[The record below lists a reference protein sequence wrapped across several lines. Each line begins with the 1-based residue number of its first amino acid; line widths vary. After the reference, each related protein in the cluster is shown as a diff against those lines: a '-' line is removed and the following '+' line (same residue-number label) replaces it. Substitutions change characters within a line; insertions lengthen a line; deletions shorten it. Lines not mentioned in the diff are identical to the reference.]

1 MCRLLYLVV
10 GACAGLAQPALAGQ
24 HWAIDGL
31 YSHDGDGTGIARTA
45 LDFDVDH
52 ADAEHYHGLSL
63 ERTRFSAVGVDR
75 AERQGVYYRVA
86 DDFAQW
92 KWNGRIGS
100 DGHTLLGNAAIH
112 NEMPRRQEYFVE
124 REIVETPL
132 GFRRGVYYTYVG
144 AAYDL
149 PFNDRNI
156 LTTLVGVQDFSGRN
170 QRLQYRGKFVH
181 VLAPALG
188 LSAQLRLHYFHSSAP
203 GEFDYYSPRWYA
215 QVVPTLQVRR
225 FHDGWRYAAAAGYGR
240 QRDASSGWRT
250 ARLAEA
256 SVTSPQDGDGWFFQ
270 TAFTYTN
277 TPVSDSYSYNYRQ
290 LTFSIGANF

>member
-1 MCRLLYLVV
+1 MRRILYFAV
-10 GACAGLAQPALAGQ
+10 GACAGLSQPALAGQ

-31 YSHDGDGTGIARTA
+31 YSHDADGTHIARTA

-52 ADAEHYHGLSL
+52 GDAEHYHGLSL
-63 ERTRFSAVGVDR
+63 EQTRFSALGTDR
-75 AERQGVYYRVA
+75 AERQGAYYRVA

-100 DGHTLLGNAAIH
+100 DGHSLLGSAAIH
-112 NEMPRRQEYFVE
+112 NEMPLRQEYFVE
-124 REIVETPL
+124 RAIVETPL
-132 GFRRGVYYTYVG
+132 GFRRGIYYTYAG

-149 PFNDRNI
+149 PLGDRDT
-156 LTTLVGVQDFSGRN
+156 LTTLVGLQDFSGRN
-170 QRLQYRGKFVH
+170 RRLQFRGKLVH
-181 VLAPALG
+181 VLAPAQG

-215 QVVPTLQVRR
+215 QVLPTLQVRR

-240 QRDASSGWRT
+240 QRDAASPWRP

-256 SVTSPQDGDGWFFQ
+256 SVTSPEDGDGWFFQ

-277 TPVSDSYSYNYRQ
+277 TAVSDSYSYNYRQ
-290 LTFSIGANF
+290 LTLSIGANF